1 MACDEGSWVMRLLF
15 LFTAAVLA
23 GASGPSQAAESYR
36 DCADCPL
43 MVTVPGGSFSM
54 GSSPSDIS
62 SAISEGATAED
73 IQDETPQH
81 DVTVKQFS
89 MSVTEVTRDQF
100 DAFVRATGHQAG
112 GPCWVYSR
120 TEYQLAEANANDWR
134 DPGFIQSGD
143 HPVVCV
149 NWNDA
154 KAYVSWLS
162 QKTGKNY
169 RLPTEA
175 EWEYAAR
182 ADTAT
187 PRHWGWNVSSGCRY
201 ASLADF
207 TTAGWLKWEKK
218 TQQQAFQCTDGYV
231 YTAPVAQFQANAF
244 GLFDM
249 LGNVW
254 EWTEDCYN
262 TSYNGAPTNGLAWLT
277 GDCSLRVDRGG
288 SWHDLPW
295 GVRSAMRFGVPVAAR
310 GSYLGFRVAKT
321 N

>member
-1 MACDEGSWVMRLLF
+1 MLTSLAGDERSWVMRLLF
-15 LFTAAVLA
+15 LFTAVVLA
-23 GASGPSQAAESYR
+23 GASGPAQAAESYR

-54 GSSPSDIS
+54 GSSPSGIS
-62 SAISEGATAED
+62 SAVSV
-73 IQDETPQH
+73 DETPQH
-81 DVTVKQFS
+81 DVAVKQFA

-112 GPCWVYSR
+112 GPCLVYSKA
-120 TEYQLAEANANDWR
+120 EYKLVESNANDWR
-134 DPGFIQSGD
+134 DPGFSQGGN

-154 KAYVSWLS
+154 KAYVRWLS

-182 ADTAT
+182 AGTAT
-187 PRHWGWNVSSGCRY
+187 PRYLGWDNSSACRNANVSDQTR
-201 ASLADF
+201 ASAHNLDTGPTGIF
-207 TTAGWLKWEKK
+207 H
-218 TQQQAFQCTDGYV
+218 CTDGYV

-244 GLFDM
+244 GLNDM

-254 EWTEDCYN
+254 EWTEDCHN
-262 TSYNGAPTNGLAWLT
+262 TSYNGAPTNGSAWLT
-277 GDCSLRVDRGG
+277 GDCSLRVVRGG
-288 SWHDLPW
+288 SWLIGPW
-295 GVRSAMRFGVPVAAR
+295 LGRSAFRVGVTAAIR
-310 GSYLGFRVAKT
+310 NINLGFRVSRT

>member
-1 MACDEGSWVMRLLF
+1 MRALFWGLSLTLLAMSWS
-15 LFTAAVLA
+15 AN
-23 GASGPSQAAESYR
+23 AAESSR

-43 MVTVPGGSFSM
+43 MVTIPGGSFSM
-54 GSSPSDIS
+54 GSSPSGIS
-62 SAISEGATAED
+62 SAVSEGAKAEN

-81 DVTVKQFS
+81 DVTVKPFA

-112 GPCWVYSR
+112 GPCWVYSK
-120 TEYQLAEANANDWR
+120 TEYKFVESSANDWR
-134 DPGFIQSGD
+134 DPGFSQSGN

-154 KAYVSWLS
+154 RAYVRWLS
-162 QKTGKNY
+162 QKTGKAY

-182 ADTAT
+182 AGTSA
-187 PRHWGWNVSSGCRY
+187 PRYWGYDNSSGCRN
-201 ASLADF
+201 ANLADF
-207 TTAGWLKWEKK
+207 SAASALNWDKNN
-218 TQQQAFQCTDGYV
+218 QQQVFQCTDGYV

-244 GLFDM
+244 GLNDM

-262 TSYNGAPTNGLAWLT
+262 TSYNGAPTNGSAWLT
-277 GDCSLRVDRGG
+277 GDCSLRVYRGG
-288 SWHDLPW
+288 SWNYLPRD
-295 GVRSAMRFGVPVAAR
+295 VRAAIRYWDTATGR
-310 GSYLGFRVAKT
+310 GNGLGFRVSRT

>member
-1 MACDEGSWVMRLLF
+1 MRGVIASVVFVLG
-15 LFTAAVLA
+15 AAGIA
-23 GASGPSQAAESYR
+23 QAAESSR
-36 DCADCPL
+36 DCSDCPL

-54 GSSPSDIS
+54 GSSPSGIS
-62 SAISEGATAED
+62 SAVSEGAKAEN

-81 DVTVKQFS
+81 DVQVKQFS
-89 MSVTEVTRDQF
+89 VSATEVTRDQF

-112 GPCWVYSR
+112 GPCWVYKQA
-120 TEYQLAEANANDWR
+120 EYKYAESNANDWR
-134 DPGFIQSGD
+134 DPGFSQGGN

-154 KAYVSWLS
+154 KAYGRWLS
-162 QKTGKNY
+162 QKTSKDY

-182 ADTAT
+182 AGTSA
-187 PRHWGWNVSSGCRY
+187 PRYWGWDNSSACRNANV
-201 ASLADF
+201 ADS
-207 TTAGWLKWEKK
+207 TAVGALRGDPAK
-218 TQQQAFQCTDGYV
+218 TFQCTDGYV

-244 GLFDM
+244 GLNDM

-254 EWTEDCYN
+254 EWTEDCYH

-277 GDCSLRVDRGG
+277 GDCSLSVIRGG
-288 SWHDLPW
+288 SWSFYPW
-295 GVRSAMRFGVPVAAR
+295 DVRSAVRFGDLASNR
-310 GSYLGFRVAKT
+310 YYNTGFRVART

>member
-1 MACDEGSWVMRLLF
+1 MRSLF
-15 LFTAAVLA
+15 WIVAVALIA
-23 GASGPSQAAESYR
+23 VSYPTKAAESYR

-54 GSSPSDIS
+54 GSSPSGIS
-62 SAISEGATAED
+62 SAVSEGAKAED
-73 IQDETPQH
+73 IQNETPQH
-81 DVTVKQFS
+81 DVTVKQFA

-112 GPCWVYSR
+112 GPCWVYSK
-120 TEYQLAEANANDWR
+120 TEYNFVESNANDWR
-134 DPGFIQSGD
+134 DPGFSQGGN

-154 KAYVSWLS
+154 KAYVRWLS

-182 ADTAT
+182 AGTAT
-187 PRHWGWNVSSGCRY
+187 PRYWGWDNSSGCRY
-201 ASLADF
+201 ANLADF
-207 TTAGWLKWEKK
+207 TTAGALNWNRNN
-218 TQQQAFQCTDGYV
+218 QQQVFQCTDGYV

-244 GLFDM
+244 GLNDV

-262 TSYNGAPTNGLAWLT
+262 TSYNGAPTNGSSWLT
-277 GDCSLRVDRGG
+277 GDCSLRVTRGG
-288 SWHDLPW
+288 SWNYYPW
-295 GVRSAMRFGVPVAAR
+295 VVRSASR
-310 GSYLGFRVAKT
+310 GRNPATSRLNLLGFRVSRT

>member
-1 MACDEGSWVMRLLF
+1 MRMLF
-15 LFTAAVLA
+15 GVLVA
-23 GASGPSQAAESYR
+23 MTGVVVASVPAQAAETSR

-54 GSSPSDIS
+54 GSSPSGIS
-62 SAISEGATAED
+62 SAVSEGAKAEN

-81 DVTVKQFS
+81 DVQVKQFA

-100 DAFVRATGHQAG
+100 DAFVRATGHQAA
-112 GPCWVYSR
+112 GPCRVYNK
-120 TEYQLAEANANDWR
+120 ANGKYLESKTNDWR
-134 DPGFIQSGD
+134 DPGFSQGGN

-154 KAYVSWLS
+154 KAYVRWLS
-162 QKTGKNY
+162 QKTGKTY

-182 ADTAT
+182 AGTSAPRYWGYDNSSACRHANVADSTA
-187 PRHWGWNVSSGCRY
+187 
-201 ASLADF
+201 AS
-207 TTAGWLKWEKK
+207 
-218 TQQQAFQCTDGYV
+218 AFRWDPAKNFSCTDGYV

-244 GLFDM
+244 GLHDM

-254 EWTEDCYN
+254 EWTEDCFN
-262 TSYNGAPTNGLAWLT
+262 TSYNGVPTTGSAWLT
-277 GDCSLRVDRGG
+277 GDCSLRVVRGG
-288 SWHDLPW
+288 SWAYDPW
-295 GVRSAMRFGVPVAAR
+295 FVRSALRSRAVAASR
-310 GSYLGFRVAKT
+310 YDALGFRVART

>member
-1 MACDEGSWVMRLLF
+1 MRMRFGLIAF
-15 LFTAAVLA
+15 A
-23 GASGPSQAAESYR
+23 GALSASAQAYAAESFR

-43 MVTVPGGSFSM
+43 MVTVPDGSFSM

-62 SAISEGATAED
+62 SAISEGAPAKD
-73 IQDETPQH
+73 IQDETPQL
-81 DVTVKQFS
+81 DVTVKQFA

-112 GPCWVYSR
+112 GPCWVYSKA
-120 TEYQLAEANANDWR
+120 EYKYVESNANDWR
-134 DPGFIQSGD
+134 DPGFSQGGN

-154 KAYVSWLS
+154 KAYVRWLS

-182 ADTAT
+182 AGTAT
-187 PRHWGWNVSSGCRY
+187 PRYWGGGNSSACRNANVSDRTR
-201 ASLADF
+201 ASAHDLD
-207 TTAGWLKWEKK
+207 TGPTSI
-218 TQQQAFQCTDGYV
+218 FQCTDGYV
-231 YTAPVAQFQANAF
+231 YTAPVAQLQANAF
-244 GLFDM
+244 GLNDM

-262 TSYNGAPTNGLAWLT
+262 TSYNGAPTTGSAWLT
-277 GDCSLRVDRGG
+277 GDCSLRVTRGG
-288 SWHDLPW
+288 SWGSVPG
-295 GVRSAMRFGVPVAAR
+295 GVRAAVR
-310 GSYLGFRVAKT
+310 LRVTAAVRLVTLGFRVSRTK
-321 N
+321 

>member
-1 MACDEGSWVMRLLF
+1 MRLLF
-15 LFTAAVLA
+15 LFTVAVLA

-54 GSSPSDIS
+54 GSSPSGIS
-62 SAISEGATAED
+62 SAVSEGAKAEN

-81 DVTVKQFS
+81 DVSVKQFA

-100 DAFVRATGHQAG
+100 DSFMRATGHQAG
-112 GPCWVYSR
+112 GPCWIYSKA
-120 TEYQLAEANANDWR
+120 EYKLVESNANDWR
-134 DPGFIQSGD
+134 EPGFSQGGN

-154 KAYVSWLS
+154 KAYVNWLS

-182 ADTAT
+182 AGTAT
-187 PRHWGWNVSSGCRY
+187 PRYWGWDNSSTCRNANVTDQTRESAHNLVIGPTSI
-201 ASLADF
+201 
-207 TTAGWLKWEKK
+207 
-218 TQQQAFQCTDGYV
+218 FQCTDGYV

-244 GLFDM
+244 GLNDM
-249 LGNVW
+249 LGNVS

-262 TSYNGAPTNGLAWLT
+262 TSYNGAPTNGSAWLT
-277 GDCSLRVDRGG
+277 GDCSLRVSRGG
-288 SWHDLPW
+288 SWDTYPW
-295 GVRSAMRFGVPVAAR
+295 GVRSAFRVRDPAAVR
-310 GSYLGFRVAKT
+310 DFNLGFRVART